1 MRIIAIQHNPF
12 TNQDFAVYLKDN
24 HSNEGIVTPAVNTD
38 AITCTKSGMP
48 MLQIEFWRN
57 ERFRELL
64 WQGESISYVED
75 DDSDFV
81 KRGRPWSEFLNVYES
96 W

>member
-1 MRIIAIQHNPF
+1 MRIFGILKNPYKEG
-12 TNQDFAVYLKDN
+12 DFVLYLKDN
-24 HSNEGIVTPAVNTD
+24 HSNEGKVTPAVNTD

-48 MLQIEFWRN
+48 MLQIQFWRN

-81 KRGRPWSEFLNVYES
+81 KRDRPWSVFMEVFES